1 MPNRPVHL
9 AAAVSLGTLVS
20 IHKARGLNGLQYVAE
35 IAGGALGGAV
45 GGLGP
50 DWVDPPTSP
59 FHRGVGHSAAIS
71 CVMTGLASRRID
83 AWQAWLREEA
93 ARFRCL
99 QNVVVDPLLRAFHGI
114 CYVLI
119 CLVSGA
125 LVGFLAGWGSHL
137 ALDFGSVRSL
147 PLI

>member
-9 AAAVSLGTLVS
+9 AAAVPLGTFVS
-20 IHKARGLNGLQYVAE
+20 AHKARELNGLQYVAE
-35 IAGGALGGAV
+35 VVGGAIGGAV

-59 FHRGVGHSAAIS
+59 FHRGVGHSLAIS
-71 CVMTGLASRRID
+71 CVMAGLASRRID
-83 AWQAWLREEA
+83 AWQTWLREEA
-93 ARFRCL
+93 TRFRGL
-99 QNVVVDPLLRAFHGI
+99 QNLAADPLLRAFYGV
-114 CYVLI
+114 CYVLV
-119 CLVSGA
+119 CVVSGA

-147 PLI
+147 PLV

>member
-1 MPNRPVHL
+1 M
-9 AAAVSLGTLVS
+9 
-20 IHKARGLNGLQYVAE
+20 
-35 IAGGALGGAV
+35 AGKSKW
-45 GGLGP
+45 P
-50 DWVDPPTSP
+50 E
-59 FHRGVGHSAAIS
+59 
-71 CVMTGLASRRID
+71 ASMS
-83 AWQAWLREEA
+83 ET
-93 ARFRCL
+93 
-99 QNVVVDPLLRAFHGI
+99 DPLLRAFYGV

>member
-1 MPNRPVHL
+1 MNTTQ
-9 AAAVSLGTLVS
+9 AVEYFRKYEGVVPHMYLDVV
-20 IHKARGLNGLQYVAE
+20 GL
-35 IAGGALGGAV
+35 
-45 GGLGP
+45 
-50 DWVDPPTSP
+50 PPTSP
-59 FHRGVGHSAAIS
+59 FHRGVGHSVAVS
-71 CVMTGLASRRID
+71 CVLTGLASQRID

-99 QNVVVDPLLRAFHGI
+99 QYVTVDPLLRAFYGI
-114 CYVLI
+114 CHVLI